1 MAGRNTT
8 FGDLLDEKQILVADG
23 AMGTALFEGGLE
35 PGGSPE
41 LLNDENPDLIEAI
54 HRSYIEAGADII
66 LTNTFGGNG
75 PRLELHKI
83 ADRTKALNIA
93 AARIARDAADSVERP
108 VIVAGSIG
116 PTGSLLEPY
125 GLLTV
130 PEAEAAFA
138 EQVAGL
144 VAGGVD
150 VLWIETMSSLEELQ
164 AAFAAASA
172 TDLPIVATMS
182 FDSHGH
188 TMMGVHPR
196 TLGTWAAATDRLA
209 AAGAN
214 CGIGPDDIVAA
225 VAGIRETAPE
235 VILIAKGNCGVPL
248 YSGLTMEYPHSA
260 DDMSGYA
267 DQAIANGAS
276 IVGACCG
283 SGPDHIAAIRRR
295 VDQFILGEHAIE
307 GSPDTK
313 R

>member
-1 MAGRNTT
+1 MAERCTR
-8 FGDLLDEKQILVADG
+8 FADLLADTQILVADG

-41 LLNDENPDLIEAI
+41 LLNVDNPALIESV
-54 HRSYIEAGADII
+54 HRSYIDAGADIV

-75 PRLELHKI
+75 PRLELHKA
-83 ADRTKALNIA
+83 ADRTRELNIA
-93 AARIARDAADSVERP
+93 AARIARRAADSVDRT
-108 VIVAGSIG
+108 VAVAGSIG

-130 PEAEAAFA
+130 PEAEAAFS

-144 VAGGVD
+144 IEGGVD

-164 AAFAAASA
+164 AAFTAAAA

-196 TLGTWAAATDRLA
+196 TLGTWAAAADRLT

-225 VAGIRETAPE
+225 VAGIHETAPD

-260 DDMSGYA
+260 DDMDEYA
-267 DQAIANGAS
+267 DQAIANGAR

-283 SGPDHIAAIRRR
+283 STPDHIAAIRHR
-295 VDQFILGEHAIE
+295 VDQLATGEHA
-307 GSPDTK
+307 SL
-313 R
+313 

>member
-1 MAGRNTT
+1 MAERCTP
-8 FGDLLDEKQILVADG
+8 FLDLLGEKQILVADG

-41 LLNDENPDLIEAI
+41 LLNVDNPALIESV
-54 HRSYIEAGADII
+54 HRSYIDAGTDII

-75 PRLELHKI
+75 PRLELHKA
-83 ADRTKALNIA
+83 ADRTRDLNVA
-93 AARIARDAADSVERP
+93 AARIARRAADSVERT

-130 PEAEAAFA
+130 PEAETAFA

-144 VAGGVD
+144 VEGGVD

-164 AAFAAASA
+164 AAFVAAAA

-196 TLGTWAAATDRLA
+196 TLGNWVAGADRLT

-225 VAGIRETAPE
+225 VTGIRETAPGA
-235 VILIAKGNCGVPL
+235 VLVAKGNCGVPL

-260 DDMSGYA
+260 ADMDEYA
-267 DQAIANGAS
+267 DQAIANGAR

-283 SGPDHIAAIRRR
+283 STPDHIAAIRHR
-295 VDQFILGEHAIE
+295 VDQRATGEHAAV
-307 GSPDTK
+307 
-313 R
+313 

>member
-1 MAGRNTT
+1 MAERRTT
-8 FGDLLDEKQILVADG
+8 FTELLETKSLLVADG
-23 AMGTALFEGGLE
+23 AMGTALFDGGLE

-41 LLNDENPDLIEAI
+41 LLNAENPGLIDSI
-54 HRSYIEAGADII
+54 HRSYIEAGADIV

-75 PRLELHKI
+75 PRLELHKV
-83 ADRTKALNIA
+83 ADRTRELNIA
-93 AARIARDAADSVERP
+93 AAAIARRAAESVTRP
-108 VIVAGSIG
+108 VAVAGSIG

-164 AAFAAASA
+164 AAFTAAAA

-196 TLGTWAAATDRLA
+196 TLGGWSAETARLVA
-209 AAGAN
+209 VGAN
-214 CGIGPDDIVAA
+214 CGIGPDDIVTAA
-225 VAGIRETAPE
+225 EGIRETDPE
-235 VILIAKGNCGVPL
+235 TIVVAKGNCGIPL
-248 YSGLTMEYPHSA
+248 YSGLTMEYPTTPA
-260 DDMSGYA
+260 DMA
-267 DQAIANGAS
+267 DYVDRAVAAGAR

-283 SGPDHIAAIRRR
+283 STPAHIAAIRSR
-295 VDQFILGEHAIE
+295 VDQLAHGAHAE
-307 GSPDTK
+307 V
-313 R
+313 

>member
-1 MAGRNTT
+1 MAERNTT
-8 FGDLLDEKQILVADG
+8 FKNLLDENQILVADG

-35 PGGSPE
+35 PGASPE
-41 LLNDENPDLIEAI
+41 LLNVEDPALIESV
-54 HRSYIEAGADII
+54 HRSYIDAGADII

-75 PRLELHKI
+75 PRLELHR
-83 ADRTKALNIA
+83 AAGRTRELNIA
-93 AARIARDAADSVERP
+93 AARVARLASDSVERTG
-108 VIVAGSIG
+108 IVAGSIG
-116 PTGSLLEPY
+116 PTASLLEPY
-125 GLLTV
+125 GLLTL

-138 EQVAGL
+138 EQVEGL

-164 AAFAAASA
+164 AAFVAAAA
-172 TDLPIVATMS
+172 TGLSIVATMS

-196 TLGTWAAATDRLA
+196 TLGAWIADTSRLT

-225 VAGIRETAPE
+225 VAGIRETAPNA
-235 VILIAKGNCGVPL
+235 VLVAKGNCGVPL

-260 DDMSGYA
+260 EDMDDYA
-267 DQAIANGAS
+267 DQAIASGAR

-283 SGPDHIAAIRRR
+283 STPDHIAAIRHR
-295 VDQFILGEHAIE
+295 VDQLTTGEPAAV
-307 GSPDTK
+307 
-313 R
+313 

>member
-1 MAGRNTT
+1 MAERCTP
-8 FGDLLDEKQILVADG
+8 FLDLLGEKQVLVADG
-23 AMGTALFEGGLE
+23 AMGTALFESGLA

-41 LLNDENPDLIEAI
+41 LLNVDDPALIESV
-54 HRSYIEAGADII
+54 HRSYIDAGADII

-75 PRLELHKI
+75 PRLELHKA
-83 ADRTKALNIA
+83 ADRTRELNIA
-93 AARIARDAADSVERP
+93 AARIARRAADSVERT

-125 GLLTV
+125 GLLTIA
-130 PEAEAAFA
+130 EAEAAFA

-144 VAGGVD
+144 VEGGVD

-164 AAFAAASA
+164 AAFVAAAA
-172 TDLPIVATMS
+172 TDLPIVTTMS

-196 TLGTWAAATDRLA
+196 TLGTWAAGADRLS

-214 CGIGPDDIVAA
+214 CGIGPEDIVVA
-225 VAGIRETAPE
+225 VAGIRETAPDA
-235 VILIAKGNCGVPL
+235 VLVAKGNCGVPL

-260 DDMSGYA
+260 EDMDEYA
-267 DQAIANGAS
+267 DQAIANGAR

-283 SGPDHIAAIRRR
+283 STPDHIAAIRHR
-295 VDQFILGEHAIE
+295 VDQLASGEPAAV
-307 GSPDTK
+307 
-313 R
+313 

>member
-1 MAGRNTT
+1 MAERFTR
-8 FGDLLDEKQILVADG
+8 FADLLADNQILVADG
-23 AMGTALFEGGLE
+23 AMGTALFDGGLE

-41 LLNDENPDLIEAI
+41 LLNVENPTLIESV
-54 HRSYIEAGADII
+54 HRSYIEAGADIV

-75 PRLELHKI
+75 PRLELHKV
-83 ADRTKALNIA
+83 AERTRELNIA
-93 AARIARDAADSVERP
+93 AAGVARRAADSVDRT

-144 VAGGVD
+144 VEGGVD

-164 AAFAAASA
+164 AAFTAAAA
-172 TDLPIVATMS
+172 IDLPIVATMS

-196 TLGTWAAATDRLA
+196 TLGTWAATADHLT

-225 VAGIRETAPE
+225 VAGIRETAPD
-235 VILIAKGNCGVPL
+235 VILVAKGNCGVPL

-260 DDMSGYA
+260 TDMEGYA
-267 DQAIANGAS
+267 DQAITSGAR

-283 SGPDHIAAIRRR
+283 STPDHIAAIRRR
-295 VDQFILGEHAIE
+295 VDQLAAGEHA
-307 GSPDTK
+307 SV
-313 R
+313 